1 MSGSGVGQRVRAG
14 REWKEER
21 AGSSLAVKVCAP
33 EDGAADICARACETL
48 CEELAEAKKFADEVG
63 DEMSETATDKQNELD
78 QLSINALR
86 FLAVDGVQKA
96 NSGHP
101 GAPLGCAP
109 IAYLLYQKLMKHD
122 PSDHK
127 WTDRDR
133 FVLSNGHASM
143 LLYGSLHLS
152 GYDLPMSQLEQFR
165 QWGSHT
171 PGHPEYG
178 ETPGVEVTTGPL
190 GQGFAM
196 AVGLAVAEK
205 HLAAVYNRDMYQL
218 VDHHTYVL
226 CGDGDLMEGISHEA
240 ASLAG
245 TLGLGKLIVLYD
257 DNLISLD
264 GPTDLSYTE
273 DVTKRFEAYHWQV
286 LSVADGNDLR
296 AIEDAIEAGRAE
308 TTKPTLIR
316 VRTVIGYGSPKAGT
330 KAVHGEALGA
340 DAVKAT
346 KKNLGWP
353 EDKFFYVPEEAGKNW
368 LKAKERG
375 KKAHAEWQAHF
386 EEYKRAYP
394 EPAAEFE
401 RVVKHEL
408 QPGWEQKIPKFP
420 TDKPVATRNA
430 GQVVMNAIEK
440 VVPELFGGAADL
452 TSSTKTIFKDS
463 PSFHVDPVGRNVF
476 FGVREFGMMA
486 MVNGMA
492 AHGGLIP
499 FGSTFFVFSDYCRPA
514 LRMGCLMSVHSLYV
528 FTHDSV
534 GLGEDGPTHQPIEQ
548 LMSLRAIP
556 QMTDFRP
563 ADANETAACWKLA
576 LERKSA
582 CFMALSRQDL
592 PVLDADAAWAGAP
605 KGAYALNDVAKPD
618 VVLIGTGSEVSTC
631 VQAAEELKGAGINA
645 RVVSMPS
652 FKIFDEQSDDYKTAL
667 LPEATPKVACEAGA
681 TMGWWKYVGHNGAIV
696 GIDRFGASAP
706 GPIALDKLG
715 INVANV
721 VAHAKRLVGK

>member
-1 MSGSGVGQRVRAG
+1 MSDQQQ
-14 REWKEER
+14 
-21 AGSSLAVKVCAP
+21 
-33 EDGAADICARACETL
+33 
-48 CEELAEAKKFADEVG
+48 EL
-63 DEMSETATDKQNELD
+63 SQHELD

-109 IAYLLYQKLMKHD
+109 IAYLLYHKLMKHD
-122 PSDHK
+122 PSDAK
-127 WTDRDR
+127 WIDRDR

-152 GYDLPMSQLEQFR
+152 GYDLPMTQLEHFR

-196 AVGLAVAEK
+196 AIGMATAEK
-205 HLAAVYNRDMYQL
+205 HLAAVYNRDTYNI
-218 VDHHTYVL
+218 VDHYTYVL
-226 CGDGDLMEGISHEA
+226 CGDGDLMEGISHET

-264 GPTDLSYTE
+264 GPTELSFTE

-286 LSVADGNDLR
+286 LSVADGNDL
-296 AIEDAIEAGRAE
+296 AAIEAAILEAKSE
-308 TTKPTLIR
+308 TAKPTLIR

-330 KAVHGEALGA
+330 SKVHGEALGA
-340 DAVKAT
+340 EAVKAT

-353 EDKFFYVPEEAGKNW
+353 EDKTFYVPEPARKNW
-368 LKAKERG
+368 DQAKLRG
-375 KKAHAEWQAHF
+375 KDLHSAWQAEF
-386 EEYKRAYP
+386 EEYKKAYP
-394 EPAAEFE
+394 EPAAQFD
-401 RVVKHEL
+401 RCIKAEL
-408 QPGWEQKIPKFP
+408 EKGWEKKVPLFP
-420 TDKPVATRNA
+420 VDKPVATRNA
-430 GQVVMNAIEK
+430 GQVVMNAIAG

-514 LRMGCLMSVHSLYV
+514 MRLAALMSVHSLFV

-534 GLGEDGPTHQPIEQ
+534 GLGEDGPTHQPVEQ

-563 ADANETAACWKLA
+563 ADANETAACWQLA

-582 CFMALSRQDL
+582 SFMALSRQDL
-592 PVLDADAAWAGAP
+592 PVLDND
-605 KGAYALNDVAKPD
+605 KFKVHESVKRGAYALDASGQD
-618 VVLIGTGSEVSTC
+618 IILIATGSEVSLIMK
-631 VQAAEELKGAGINA
+631 AAEELKAAGIA
-645 RVVSMPS
+645 ASVVSMPS
-652 FKIFDEQSDDYKTAL
+652 FRLFDEQDAAYKSSL
-667 LPEATPKVACEAGA
+667 FPESTPKLAVEAGA
-681 TMGWWKYVGHNGAIV
+681 TMGWYKYIGHNGSVI
-696 GIDRFGASAP
+696 GLDRFGASAP
-706 GPIALDKLG
+706 GPEALEKLG
-715 INVANV
+715 ISVANV
-721 VAHAKRLVGK
+721 VEHAKKLVKK